1 MRKLALITMNGL
13 LLLAFGIASAS
24 AFTLPSAFA
33 PATRTRSAAITLSEK
48 KEEQKATKSEAIA
61 DVTGVY
67 AEFASSK
74 FYEEPPEDDANL
86 TCFMAPDW
94 MAQEADKPGAWVC
107 QDRMDLKKYTD
118 NDAAEDGF

>member
-1 MRKLALITMNGL
+1 MNGL
-13 LLLAFGIASAS
+13 LLLALGIASAN

>member
-1 MRKLALITMNGL
+1 MALITMNGL
-13 LLLAFGIASAS
+13 LLLAFGIGSAS

>member
-1 MRKLALITMNGL
+1 MDEEEERRVSVRVSKN
-13 LLLAFGIASAS
+13 
-24 AFTLPSAFA
+24 LP
-33 PATRTRSAAITLSEK
+33 
-48 KEEQKATKSEAIA
+48 
-61 DVTGVY
+61 
-67 AEFASSK
+67 
-74 FYEEPPEDDANL
+74 EPPEDDANL